1 MVTIPVSCGRG
12 GKEENKL
19 TLIFTNLFIQ
29 GTVGLKQEST
39 STQWTVKL
47 KEKGQKET
55 KRSTNS
61 SEYNRG
67 RTKCDPCVCF
77 QSLSQRP
84 GTRVQG
90 ITRAANQRCEGY
102 FFITSAHVCL
112 SECNKKKAM
121 HRVDSSFREAVC
133 SISWIKVYVY
143 FKWRNEL
150 LSSGT

>member
-19 TLIFTNLFIQ
+19 TLISASLFIQ

-39 STQWTVKL
+39 STQWTVKF

-67 RTKCDPCVCF
+67 RTKRDPCVCF

-84 GTRVQG
+84 GTGVQV
-90 ITRAANQRCEGY
+90 TNRAANQQCDGY
-102 FFITSAHVCL
+102 FFITSARVCL
-112 SECNKKKAM
+112 CECNIEKGHAQ
-121 HRVDSSFREAVC
+121 SGLFLQGGFAAV
-133 SISWIKVYVY
+133 YGL
-143 FKWRNEL
+143 KWRNEV
-150 LSSGT
+150 LSSGI

>member
-1 MVTIPVSCGRG
+1 MSCGRG

-19 TLIFTNLFIQ
+19 TLISTSLFIQ

-67 RTKCDPCVCF
+67 RTKRDPCVCF

-84 GTRVQG
+84 GTGVQV
-90 ITRAANQRCEGY
+90 INRAANQRCEGY
-102 FFITSAHVCL
+102 FFLLQVHVCVFVNVIL
-112 SECNKKKAM
+112 KSHAQ
-121 HRVDSSFREAVC
+121 
-133 SISWIKVYVY
+133 
-143 FKWRNEL
+143 
-150 LSSGT
+150 SGLFLQGGCLQQFTD